1 MSKKIDR
8 FKELFE
14 PRVGR
19 VLEAWASGRGNLAR
33 MFSILLLGDYVSTYL
48 ALLYGHD
55 PSSTEAIDE
64 LKRVR

>member
-1 MSKKIDR
+1 MSRKIDR

-14 PRVGR
+14 PRVK
-19 VLEAWASGRGNLAR
+19 VLEAWARGRGKLAR

-55 PSSTEAIDE
+55 PSSMDAIEE